1 MIWGCAGADGMTVMT
16 GSRVEHDA
24 TEAAPHASALTRGIT
39 PYLQLAP
46 LVMLM
51 LVFALVPLLGMLA
64 ITFFKSGIFGLE
76 PHLTLSNYAKF
87 MDESTYVRVLI
98 KSMRMAFV
106 VTAATIL
113 ISYPVAFWLAK
124 VVTRHKLLFLI
135 ILFAPY
141 WVNYVIRSYAWLPL
155 LGNSGIINSF
165 LLATGIIDQPL
176 SWMLYNEFSVILVL
190 IYVFLPFGIVP
201 LYLSIDRISNDLLA
215 ASADLDAT
223 PMMTFVHVVL
233 PLSMPGLAGS
243 FLTVFV
249 LTIGAYVTP
258 KLVGGTT
265 GIMFGNLIADQFG
278 ITYNWTW
285 GATLAVILA
294 CVTGAVV
301 WLVSRRVP
309 ITRVFVQN

>member
-1 MIWGCAGADGMTVMT
+1 MTAMT

-24 TEAAPHASALTRGIT
+24 TEMAHHTTGLTRGIT

-46 LVMLM
+46 LVILM
-51 LVFALVPLLGMLA
+51 LVFAVVPLVGMLT

-76 PHLTLSNYAKF
+76 PQLTLANYVKF
-87 MDESTYVRVLI
+87 TGESTYVRVLI
-98 KSMRMAFV
+98 KSMRIAFI
-106 VTAATIL
+106 VTAATIV

-124 VVTRHKLLFLI
+124 VVIRHKLLFLI

-165 LLATGIIDQPL
+165 LLGTGIIDQPL

-285 GATLAVILA
+285 GATLAVILT
-294 CVTGAVV
+294 CLTGAVV
-301 WLVSRRVP
+301 WVVSRRVP
-309 ITRVFVQN
+309 VTKVFVQG

>member
-1 MIWGCAGADGMTVMT
+1 MT
-16 GSRVEHDA
+16 
-24 TEAAPHASALTRGIT
+24 APHPERNSSDAVHGATGFTTGIT
-39 PYLQLAP
+39 SYLQLSP
-46 LVMLM
+46 LVILM
-51 LVFALVPLLGMLA
+51 FVFAVVPLLGMLA

-76 PHLTLSNYAKF
+76 SHLTLANYLKF
-87 MDESTYVRVLI
+87 LGESTYIRVLI
-98 KSMRMAFV
+98 KSMRIAFI
-106 VTAATIL
+106 VTATTIV

-135 ILFAPY
+135 ILFVPY

-155 LGNSGIINSF
+155 LGNSGIINTF
-165 LLATGIIDQPL
+165 LIASGIIDQPL

-190 IYVFLPFGIVP
+190 VYVFLPFGIVP
-201 LYLSIDRISNDLLA
+201 LYLSIDRISNDLLQ

-223 PMMTFVHVVL
+223 PIMTFVHVIL

-258 KLVGGTT
+258 KLVGGTS

-278 ITYNWTW
+278 VTYNWSW

-309 ITRVFVQN
+309 VTKVFVQG

>member
-1 MIWGCAGADGMTVMT
+1 MTAMT
-16 GSRVEHDA
+16 GSRVAHDGP
-24 TEAAPHASALTRGIT
+24 EAAQNATASTLGVT

-46 LVMLM
+46 LVILM
-51 LVFALVPLLGMLA
+51 LAFAVVPLLGMFA

-76 PHLTLSNYAKF
+76 PHLTLANYVKF
-87 MDESTYVRVLI
+87 IGDSTYVRVLI
-98 KSMRMAFV
+98 KSMRIAFI
-106 VTAATIL
+106 VTAATIV

-165 LLATGIIDQPL
+165 LLQTGIVDQPL

-285 GATLAVILA
+285 GATLAVLLA

-301 WLVSRRVP
+301 WLVSRRIP
-309 ITRVFVQN
+309 ITRVFVQS

>member
-1 MIWGCAGADGMTVMT
+1 MPAMTAPLPEHNSSGAVHSAT
-16 GSRVEHDA
+16 GVTTD
-24 TEAAPHASALTRGIT
+24 IT
-39 PYLQLAP
+39 SYLQLSP
-46 LVMLM
+46 LVILM
-51 LVFALVPLLGMLA
+51 FVFAVVPLLGMLA

-76 PHLTLSNYAKF
+76 PHLTVANYLKF
-87 MDESTYVRVLI
+87 LGEGTYIRVLI
-98 KSMRMAFV
+98 KSMRIAFI
-106 VTAATIL
+106 VTATTIV

-135 ILFAPY
+135 ILFVPY

-155 LGNSGIINSF
+155 LGNSGIINTF
-165 LLATGIIDQPL
+165 LIASGIIDQPL

-190 IYVFLPFGIVP
+190 VYVFLPFGIVP
-201 LYLSIDRISNDLLA
+201 LYLSIDRISNDLLQ

-223 PMMTFVHVVL
+223 PIMTFVHVIL

-258 KLVGGTT
+258 KLVGGTS

-309 ITRVFVQN
+309 ITKVFVQE

>member
-1 MIWGCAGADGMTVMT
+1 MTAMT
-16 GSRVEHDA
+16 GSRVAYDGP
-24 TEAAPHASALTRGIT
+24 EAAQNATASTLVT

-46 LVMLM
+46 LVILM
-51 LVFALVPLLGMLA
+51 LAFAVVPLLGMFA

-76 PHLTLSNYAKF
+76 PHLTLANYVKF
-87 MDESTYVRVLI
+87 IGDSTYVRVLI
-98 KSMRMAFV
+98 KSMRIAFI
-106 VTAATIL
+106 VTAATIV

-165 LLATGIIDQPL
+165 LLQTGIVDQPL

-285 GATLAVILA
+285 GATLAVLLA

-301 WLVSRRVP
+301 WLVSRRIP
-309 ITRVFVQN
+309 ITRVFVQS

>member
-1 MIWGCAGADGMTVMT
+1 MTAIRVAYDGPQAAQN
-16 GSRVEHDA
+16 A
-24 TEAAPHASALTRGIT
+24 TASTLGIT

-46 LVMLM
+46 LVILM
-51 LVFALVPLLGMLA
+51 LTFAVVPLLGMLA

-76 PHLTLSNYAKF
+76 PHLTLANYVKF
-87 MDESTYVRVLI
+87 IGDSTYVRVLI
-98 KSMRMAFV
+98 KSMRIAFI
-106 VTAATIL
+106 VTAATIV

-165 LLATGIIDQPL
+165 LLQTGIIDQPL

-215 ASADLDAT
+215 ATADLDAT

-285 GATLAVILA
+285 GATLAVLLA

-301 WLVSRRVP
+301 WLVSRRIP
-309 ITRVFVQN
+309 ITRVFVQS

>member
-1 MIWGCAGADGMTVMT
+1 MTAMT
-16 GSRVEHDA
+16 GSHVEYDD
-24 TEAAPHASALTRGIT
+24 TQAAQNTTGSSHGIT

-46 LVMLM
+46 LVILM
-51 LVFALVPLLGMLA
+51 FVFAVVPLLGMLA

-76 PHLTLSNYAKF
+76 PHLTLANYVKF
-87 MDESTYVRVLI
+87 VDDSTYLRVLL
-98 KSMRMAFV
+98 KSMRIAFI
-106 VTAATIL
+106 VTAATII

-155 LGNSGIINSF
+155 LGNSGIINGF
-165 LLATGIIDQPL
+165 LLQTGIIDQPL

-190 IYVFLPFGIVP
+190 IYVFMPFGIVP

-285 GATLAVILA
+285 GATLAVLLA

-301 WLVSRRVP
+301 WLVSRGVP
-309 ITRVFVQN
+309 ITRVFVQS

>member
-1 MIWGCAGADGMTVMT
+1 MT
-16 GSRVEHDA
+16 
-24 TEAAPHASALTRGIT
+24 APHPERNSSDAMHGATGFTTGIT
-39 PYLQLAP
+39 SYLQLSP
-46 LVMLM
+46 LVILM
-51 LVFALVPLLGMLA
+51 FVFAVVPLLGMLA

-76 PHLTLSNYAKF
+76 PHLTLANYFKF
-87 MDESTYVRVLI
+87 LGESTYIRVLI
-98 KSMRMAFV
+98 KSVRIAFI
-106 VTAATIL
+106 VTATTIV
-113 ISYPVAFWLAK
+113 ISYPMAFWLAK

-135 ILFAPY
+135 ILFVPY
-141 WVNYVIRSYAWLPL
+141 WVNYVVRSYAWLPL
-155 LGNSGIINSF
+155 LGNSGIINTF
-165 LLATGIIDQPL
+165 LIASGIIDQPL

-190 IYVFLPFGIVP
+190 VYVFLPFGIVP
-201 LYLSIDRISNDLLA
+201 LYLSIDRISNDLLQ

-223 PMMTFVHVVL
+223 PAMTFVHVIL
-233 PLSMPGLAGS
+233 PLSMPGLAGG

-258 KLVGGTT
+258 KLVGGTS

-309 ITRVFVQN
+309 VTKVFVQG

>member
-1 MIWGCAGADGMTVMT
+1 MTAMTAPLLERNSSEAVHGAT
-16 GSRVEHDA
+16 GF
-24 TEAAPHASALTRGIT
+24 TTGIT
-39 PYLQLAP
+39 SYLQLSP
-46 LVMLM
+46 IIILM
-51 LVFALVPLLGMLA
+51 FVFAVVPLLGMLA

-76 PHLTLSNYAKF
+76 PHLTLANYLKF
-87 MDESTYVRVLI
+87 LGENTYIRVLI
-98 KSMRMAFV
+98 KSMRIAFI
-106 VTAATIL
+106 VTATTIV

-155 LGNSGIINSF
+155 LGNSGIINAF
-165 LLATGIIDQPL
+165 LIASGIIDQPL

-190 IYVFLPFGIVP
+190 VYVFLPFGIVP
-201 LYLSIDRISNDLLA
+201 LYLSIDRISNDLLQ

-223 PMMTFVHVVL
+223 PTMTFVHVVL

-258 KLVGGTT
+258 KLVGGTS

-285 GATLAVILA
+285 GATLAVILT
-294 CVTGAVV
+294 CLTGAVV
-301 WLVSRRVP
+301 WVVSRRVP
-309 ITRVFVQN
+309 VTKVFVQG

>member
-1 MIWGCAGADGMTVMT
+1 MTR
-16 GSRVEHDA
+16 SSVEHDA
-24 TEAAPHASALTRGIT
+24 TEAARHASALTRGIT

-51 LVFALVPLLGMLA
+51 LVFAVVPLLGMLA

-76 PHLTLSNYAKF
+76 PHLTLANYVKF
-87 MDESTYVRVLI
+87 TDESTYVLVLM
-98 KSMRMAFV
+98 KSMRIAFI

-124 VVTRHKLLFLI
+124 VVARHKLLFLI

-165 LLATGIIDQPL
+165 LLGTGIIDQPL
-176 SWMLYNEFSVILVL
+176 SWMLYNEFSVVLVL

-309 ITRVFVQN
+309 ITRVFVQS

>member
-1 MIWGCAGADGMTVMT
+1 MT
-16 GSRVEHDA
+16 GSRVEHNA
-24 TEAAPHASALTRGIT
+24 TEAARPARALSRGIT

-51 LVFALVPLLGMLA
+51 LVFAVVPLLGMLA

-76 PHLTLSNYAKF
+76 PHLTLANYVKF
-87 MDESTYVRVLI
+87 IDESTYVLVLM
-98 KSMRMAFV
+98 KSMRIAFI
-106 VTAATIL
+106 VTATTIL

-165 LLATGIIDQPL
+165 LLGTGIIDQPL
-176 SWMLYNEFSVILVL
+176 SWMLYNEFSVVLVL
-190 IYVFLPFGIVP
+190 VYVFLPFGIVP

-309 ITRVFVQN
+309 ITKVFVQS

>member
-1 MIWGCAGADGMTVMT
+1 MTAMT
-16 GSRVEHDA
+16 GSRAAYDGPEA
-24 TEAAPHASALTRGIT
+24 TQNATASTLGIT

-46 LVMLM
+46 LVILM
-51 LVFALVPLLGMLA
+51 LTFAVVPLLGMFA

-76 PHLTLSNYAKF
+76 PHLTLANYVKF
-87 MDESTYVRVLI
+87 IDDSTYVRVLI
-98 KSMRMAFV
+98 KSMRIAFI
-106 VTAATIL
+106 VTAATIV

-124 VVTRHKLLFLI
+124 VITRHKLLFLI

-165 LLATGIIDQPL
+165 LLQTGIIDQPL
-176 SWMLYNEFSVILVL
+176 SWMLYNEFSVVLVL

-223 PMMTFVHVVL
+223 PMMTFVHVVF

-285 GATLAVILA
+285 GATLAVLLA

-301 WLVSRRVP
+301 WLVSLRVP
-309 ITRVFVQN
+309 ITRVFVQS

>member
-1 MIWGCAGADGMTVMT
+1 MTAMT
-16 GSRVEHDA
+16 GSRAAYDGPEA
-24 TEAAPHASALTRGIT
+24 TQNATASTLGIT

-46 LVMLM
+46 LVILM
-51 LVFALVPLLGMLA
+51 LTFAVVPLLGMFA

-76 PHLTLSNYAKF
+76 PHLTLANYVKF
-87 MDESTYVRVLI
+87 IDDSTYVRVLI
-98 KSMRMAFV
+98 KSMRIAFI
-106 VTAATIL
+106 VTAATIV

-124 VVTRHKLLFLI
+124 VITRHKLLFLI

-165 LLATGIIDQPL
+165 LLQTGIIDQPL
-176 SWMLYNEFSVILVL
+176 SWMLYNEFSVVLVL

-285 GATLAVILA
+285 GATLAVLLA

-309 ITRVFVQN
+309 ITRVFVQS

>member
-1 MIWGCAGADGMTVMT
+1 MLAIKRGRVQDDDTQAARNAT
-16 GSRVEHDA
+16 GS
-24 TEAAPHASALTRGIT
+24 APGIA

-46 LVMLM
+46 LVILM
-51 LVFALVPLLGMLA
+51 LIFAVIPLLGMLA
-64 ITFFKSGIFGLE
+64 ITFFKSRIFGLE
-76 PHLTLSNYAKF
+76 PRLTLANYGKF
-87 MDESTYVRVLI
+87 VDDGTYVRVLVKTI
-98 KSMRMAFV
+98 RIAFI
-106 VTAATIL
+106 VTAATII

-124 VVTRHKLLFLI
+124 VVTRRRLLFLI
-135 ILFAPY
+135 ILLAPY
-141 WVNYVIRSYAWLPL
+141 WINYVIRSYAWLPL
-155 LGNSGIINSF
+155 LGNSGIINGF
-165 LLATGIIDQPL
+165 LLQTGIIHRPL

-223 PMMTFVHVVL
+223 PMMTFAHVVL

-243 FLTVFV
+243 FLSVFV
-249 LTIGAYVTP
+249 LTIGAYVAP

-294 CVTGAVV
+294 CVTGVVV

-309 ITRVFVQN
+309 ITRVFVQS